1 MRLDQLKK
9 ILFVPNPYALYI
21 LTILF
26 YILIINQIFL
36 GSSLLTLFIAFLS
49 VFPFYSALFL
59 PQSPPTQAIDAQ
71 EVTRENL
78 KMNEELFSHL
88 SESRSAIDSLC
99 EKSSNLSLGTDAQ
112 TFSLEETMT
121 SVEGISHSIHKTV
134 SMIEKLS
141 PSVNKASKT
150 VISMIKSVGD
160 ISNHNHEVLKALE
173 KAIQDIKEMNSSVK
187 VISDN
192 FRNLSRSSRES
203 SKGITEINS
212 FAKDIETSALESYK
226 VSEDVAREAEHG
238 VDSVKKTISSMENLK
253 SIVTESSTVIKT
265 LGDRSSDIGNIV
277 KLIHNVTTRI
287 NLLALNASIIASQAG
302 EHGKSFAVVANE
314 MEKLASQT
322 STSTVEISQMID
334 VIQEM
339 VQSTVQANEV
349 GMWGVE
355 EGVGLVNT
363 AGEILKKIQERSGT
377 SVQMSKDILAATGKQ
392 ARMADEVYS
401 AIQRETKNLE
411 ISAESID
418 EHVKINKVVDESAN
432 LMISLTEE
440 VKSAIEGQRN
450 SSKDISDVINNV
462 ITMVEELEGLTK
474 QQDHDSEQIKQA
486 TEIMNFISKENI
498 SAIKELADSIETM
511 KNKMYAESKPF
522 LEERMAGSD
531 ENS

>member
-1 MRLDQLKK
+1 MRFKEPKK
-9 ILFVPNPYALYI
+9 ILPIPHTYSRYI
-21 LTILF
+21 ILVLF
-26 YILIINQIFL
+26 YTLIVNQIFL
-36 GSSLLTLFIAFLS
+36 GSSLLTLFVAILS
-49 VFPFYSALFL
+49 VFPFYSLLTL
-59 PQSPPTQAIDAQ
+59 PEISDEPGIDLQSPAV
-71 EVTRENL
+71 EKGYEE
-78 KMNEELFSHL
+78 EELFTILREH
-88 SESRSAIDSLC
+88 RDAISILC
-99 EKSSNLSLGTDAQ
+99 EKASNLSLGTDAQ
-112 TFSLEETMT
+112 TFSLEETMN
-121 SVEGISHSIHKTV
+121 SVEGISNSIHKTV

-150 VISMIKSVGD
+150 VIGMIESVGN

-192 FRNLSRSSRES
+192 FGNLSRSSKES
-203 SKGITEINS
+203 SRGITEINA

-238 VDSVKKTISSMENLK
+238 VDSVRKTINSMENLK
-253 SIVTESSTVIKT
+253 SIVTESSSVIKT
-265 LGDRSSDIGNIV
+265 LGDRSGEIGNIV

-322 STSTVEISQMID
+322 SSSTIEISQMID

-401 AIQRETKNLE
+401 AIQRETQNLE
-411 ISAESID
+411 ISTKSID

-440 VKSAIEGQRN
+440 VKGAIESQRN
-450 SSKDISDVINNV
+450 SSKDISEVINSV
-462 ITMVEELEGLTK
+462 ITMVGELEGLTK

-498 SAIKELADSIETM
+498 SSIKALADSIEKM
-511 KNKMYAESKPF
+511 KNRMYEESRPF
-522 LEERMAGSD
+522 IGEED
-531 ENS
+531 H